1 MSREDDFSIS
11 ELRRKREASQA
22 AASASQASNSHT
34 NQHTPIQTTP
44 VVHPVQP
51 RVMAPVT
58 DRGGDED
65 EESSDF
71 SVDTN
76 RMLAALK
83 RHWYWLIIGAII
95 AGAAGGWYGYH
106 KGKYAASMTMWRLE
120 VGTGSPL
127 YTPEKMSP
135 ASLKSVLQS
144 AELMRRVAAKVNM
157 PVDKVMMALSIS
169 DDKQTELITV
179 TGQSQNAATLPDL
192 VNSYADEAIVFTRG
206 LQTGPVESDL
216 KFLNEQLAA
225 RDAEIKKVNN
235 AMVAFMQENNIT
247 DPKAESDAF
256 AKELGETAAQIK
268 IKTMDAQLID
278 PQIADLQ
285 AVINK
290 QNPLTDKLEEARQR
304 KETLLLTK
312 TELHPDVQ
320 AVQAEIKTLEERIAA
335 ATPNTDPN
343 FKFPAGSTGAALQKQ
358 MADLNERKRLLT
370 NQIAAL
376 TTARDE
382 IVKANSGLA
391 KKGSEYAALKS
402 ELDTLSEDRKRLG
415 DIQRVQ
421 EEYIR
426 GAKGYVRVNSPA
438 TVDDVETLP
447 RRKKAISFGSKGM
460 IAGLAIA
467 AVLLLLVELK
477 DRTMKTASEV
487 EKVTGL
493 RVLAALGDLNK
504 MTTAERDNWAF
515 RAWTVMA
522 GQLNASPNHGM
533 VCGFVSS
540 GHGEGRSTWIKL
552 LGNAASQRG
561 LRVLTV
567 ATRPSG
573 SDEPASETETQAN
586 EKSFSQAVDHA
597 MTEVRTE
604 AEAKA
609 KAELEGTEIVKV
621 EDGVDEIQPEMLS
634 PNSLAFP
641 AEVTKKF
648 IAGEMPS
655 AHIPLPG
662 WVWNLD
668 RRRQWQM
675 ALAHW
680 RGIDN
685 LVLLVELPPASVP
698 ESVLLAESLPQL
710 IWLADSGKA
719 SISAT
724 KDQLEMMRH
733 AKCKIVGAVLN
744 HEPDPIIKL

>member
-22 AASASQASNSHT
+22 AQASSQANSGHT
-34 NQHTPIQTTP
+34 SQHTPIHTTP
-44 VVHPVQP
+44 VVQQVPTRP
-51 RVMAPVT
+51 LAPKV
-58 DRGGDED
+58 DRGDDED
-65 EESSDF
+65 EEGGEF

-83 RHWYWLIIGAII
+83 RHWYWLIIGAIVV
-95 AGAAGGWYGYH
+95 GALGGAWGYH

-127 YTPEKMSP
+127 YTPEKISP

-144 AELMRRVAAKVNM
+144 AELMRRVAAKANV
-157 PVDKVMMALSIS
+157 PVDKLMTSLSIS

-179 TGQSQNAATLPDL
+179 TGLSQNTTNLPDL
-192 VNSYADEAIVFTRG
+192 LNLYAEEAIVFTKE
-206 LQTGPVESDL
+206 LQISPVLGDL
-216 KFLNEQLAA
+216 KFVNGQILA
-225 RDAEIKKVNN
+225 RDAEIKKVNDEL
-235 AMVAFMQENNIT
+235 VAFMRSNNIT

-285 AVINK
+285 VEINR
-290 QNPLTDKLEEARQR
+290 QNPLSDKLLDAQNRR
-304 KETLLLTK
+304 ETLLLTK
-312 TELHPDVQ
+312 TELHPDVK
-320 AVQAEIKTLEERIAA
+320 AVAAEIKSLEERIAA
-335 ATPNTDPN
+335 AGTNFDPN

-358 MADLNERKRLLT
+358 MADLVDRKRMLT
-370 NQIAAL
+370 GQIAAL
-376 TTARDE
+376 TTAKSE
-382 IVKANSGLA
+382 ILKASGGLA
-391 KKGSEYAALKS
+391 EKSTEFGAIKS
-402 ELDTLSEDRKRLG
+402 ELSTLSEDRKRLA
-415 DIQRVQ
+415 DIQRIQQQYV
-421 EEYIR
+421 E
-426 GAKGYVRVNSPA
+426 GAKGYVRINSAA
-438 TVDDVETLP
+438 TKDDVETLP
-447 RRKKAISFGSKGM
+447 RRKKAISFGTKGAM
-460 IAGLAIA
+460 AGLVIA
-467 AVLLLLVELK
+467 AALLLLVELK

-493 RVLAALGDLNK
+493 RVLASLGDLDK

-573 SDEPASETETQAN
+573 SEEPASEAQNNEN
-586 EKSFSQAVDHA
+586 EKSFSQAVNSA
-597 MTEVRTE
+597 LTEAKTE
-604 AEAKA
+604 AEEKA
-609 KAELEGTEIVKV
+609 KAAGTELVKV
-621 EDGVDEIQPEMLS
+621 EGGEDLIEPEMLS

-648 IAGEMPS
+648 IAGEMPA

-662 WVWNLD
+662 WVWNLE

-710 IWLADSGKA
+710 IWLVDSGKA

-724 KDQLEMMRH
+724 KEQLEMMRH
-733 AKCKIVGAVLN
+733 AKCQIVGAVLN